1 MGAMEKMLQSLI
13 NSIDVNG
20 VVTALEEKTGFSVE
34 DIKQKIEDAMVTM
47 MVIANDIE
55 TIKMQQK
62 ELIELKN
69 LLLEMTRKGSQDE

>member
-13 NSIDVNG
+13 NSIDVDG
-20 VVTALEEKTGFSVE
+20 IVTALEEKTGVSV
-34 DIKQKIEDAMVTM
+34 DDVKQKIEDAMATM

-55 TIKMQQK
+55 VIKMQQK

-69 LLLEMTRKGSQDE
+69 LLLEMTRKGNQDG